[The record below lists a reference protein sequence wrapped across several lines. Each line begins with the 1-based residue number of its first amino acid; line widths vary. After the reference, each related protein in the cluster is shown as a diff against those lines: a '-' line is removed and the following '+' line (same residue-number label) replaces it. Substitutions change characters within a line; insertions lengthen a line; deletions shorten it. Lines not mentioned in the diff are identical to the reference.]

1 MIKHLVK
8 RAKAMHFCFKALLM
22 VLLSFLWSGI
32 AQANCLMFSN
42 QNERLVNFCLLES
55 VTGKL
60 LDERTAVLVS
70 QRLQRE
76 GYFGGLSSPSVTTN
90 ILPTLS
96 YSSNINGGNPDKNLI
111 LGELEFEGDPSL
123 VAKEG
128 IVVGADFSSAYRA
141 TYREG
146 QYLNANL
153 SAVVSISPEHS
164 IGYTRLNW
172 AACARNKIRSA
183 SYLDICANASN
194 LNRKLSI
201 DRTESISLSLG
212 HLSYRSNFG
221 FNDVEYG
228 FQRTFF
234 SEYEQNQAF
243 VSLETI
249 HEKQWYSSLRMRLGE
264 PVMDKLVLNYALDA
278 SATKIIEGRQVTIS
292 LSREI
297 SDGGKLLGVD
307 RSDETI
313 RLQVSVPIA
322 KSLYAKVGYAKTDST
337 IDYFDVSEPSIS
349 LTFVW

>member
-1 MIKHLVK
+1 MRKPLTTLAFWISL
-8 RAKAMHFCFKALLM
+8 F
-22 VLLSFLWSGI
+22 FLWASI

-42 QNERLVNFCLLES
+42 QNERLVNFCLLQS

-76 GYFGGLSSPSVTTN
+76 GYFRGLRSPLVTAN
-90 ILPTLS
+90 VLPTLS
-96 YSSNINGGNPDKNLI
+96 YSSNINGGNPDRNLI
-111 LGELEFEGDPSL
+111 VGGLEFEGDPSL

-128 IVVGADFSSAYRA
+128 LVVGADFSSAYRA
-141 TYREG
+141 TYGEG
-146 QYLNANL
+146 RYLNANL
-153 SAVVSISPEHS
+153 SAGVSMSPEHS

-172 AACARNKIRSA
+172 AACSRNKIRFA

-221 FNDVEYG
+221 FNDLGYG

-234 SEYEQNQAF
+234 SEYEQDQAF
-243 VSLETI
+243 VSLDTI
-249 HEKQWYSSLRMRLGE
+249 HEKQWYSSVRVRLGE
-264 PVMDKLVLNYALDA
+264 TVAGNLVLNYGLDA
-278 SATKIIEGRQVTIS
+278 SATKMIGGRRITIS
-292 LSREI
+292 LAREY

-307 RSDETI
+307 RADRTT
-313 RLQVSVPIA
+313 RVQVTVPLTE
-322 KSLYAKVGYAKTDST
+322 KMSAKVGYAKTDSS
-337 IDYFDVSEPSIS
+337 IEYFDEEGPSLD
-349 LTFVW
+349 LTLDW

>member
-1 MIKHLVK
+1 MRKLSTELAFWIS
-8 RAKAMHFCFKALLM
+8 
-22 VLLSFLWSGI
+22 LSFLWAGM

-42 QNERLVNFCLLES
+42 QNERLVNFCLLQS

-60 LDERTAVLVS
+60 LDERTATLVS

-76 GYFGGLSSPSVTTN
+76 GYFGGLRSPSVTTN
-90 ILPTLS
+90 ISPTLS
-96 YSSNINGGNPDKNLI
+96 YSSNINGGNPDRNLI
-111 LGELEFEGDPSL
+111 IGGLEFEGDPSL

-128 IVVGADFSSAYRA
+128 IVVGADFRSAYRA

-153 SAVVSISPEHS
+153 SAGVSISPEHS

-172 AACARNKIRSA
+172 AACSRNKIRSA

-212 HLSYRSNFG
+212 HLSYRSNLG
-221 FNDVEYG
+221 FKDFRYG
-228 FQRTFF
+228 VQRTFF
-234 SEYEQNQAF
+234 SEFEQDQAF
-243 VSLETI
+243 VSLDTI

-264 PVMDKLVLNYALDA
+264 SVMNKLVLNYALDA
-278 SATKIIEGRQVTIS
+278 SVTKIIEGRHITMS

>member
-1 MIKHLVK
+1 MRKLS
-8 RAKAMHFCFKALLM
+8 KALAFWIS
-22 VLLSFLWSGI
+22 LSFLWAGT

-42 QNERLVNFCLLES
+42 QNERLVNFCLLQS

-60 LDERTAVLVS
+60 LDERTAILVS

-96 YSSNINGGNPDKNLI
+96 YSSNINGGNPDRNLI
-111 LGELEFEGDPSL
+111 VGGLEFEGDPSL
-123 VAKEG
+123 VAREG

-153 SAVVSISPEHS
+153 SAGVSISPEHS

-172 AACARNKIRSA
+172 AACSRNKIRSV
-183 SYLDICANASN
+183 SYLDICAKASN

-201 DRTESISLSLG
+201 DQTESISLSLG

-221 FNDVEYG
+221 FNDLGYG

-234 SEYEQNQAF
+234 SGYEQNQAF
-243 VSLETI
+243 VSLDTI
-249 HEKQWYSSLRMRLGE
+249 HEKQWHSSLRMRLGE
-264 PVMDKLVLNYALDA
+264 SVMDKLVLNYGLDA
-278 SATKIIEGRQVTIS
+278 SATKIIEGRHITIS

-307 RSDETI
+307 RSDETT

-337 IDYFDVSEPSIS
+337 IDYFDTSEPSIS
-349 LTFVW
+349 LTYAW